1 MLNYFL
7 HGSLIKFESKSQSIK
22 NIQYDYHL
30 ISSNENYK
38 KRHIK
43 EKHLTNLRIFLGSKP
58 KNLTHVFHQ
67 WGNLKEEYGI
77 IISMPRL

>member
-1 MLNYFL
+1 MLIYFL
-7 HGSLIKFESKSQSIK
+7 HGSLIKIESKSQSIK

-43 EKHLTNLRIFLGSKP
+43 EKHSMNWRIFLRSKP

-67 WGNLKEEYGI
+67 WGSLKEEYGI
-77 IISMPRL
+77 IILVPWL